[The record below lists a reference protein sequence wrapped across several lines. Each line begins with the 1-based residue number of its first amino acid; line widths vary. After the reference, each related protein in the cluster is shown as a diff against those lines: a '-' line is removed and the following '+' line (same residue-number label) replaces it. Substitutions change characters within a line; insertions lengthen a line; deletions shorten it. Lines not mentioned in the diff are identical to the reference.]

1 MANAVIAVSHAS
13 LASGVYSAIKM
24 IAGEFDN
31 VRIEEFKDNDSLE
44 AFDKKLLIDYEE
56 LSEKYQNI
64 FVLADLAGGTP
75 FNRAVMTLGDKAN
88 VRVMGGLNFA
98 ALYEAINSD
107 GDDIDETLK
116 DIIATAKESL
126 IAFLPGPTNFGDDE
140 EDEEDGI

>member
-44 AFDKKLLIDYEE
+44 AFDQKLLINYEE
-56 LSEKYQNI
+56 LDKEYENI

-75 FNRAVMTLGDKAN
+75 FNRAVMTLGEKAN

-98 ALYEAINSD
+98 SLYTAINSD
-107 GDDIDETLK
+107 GDDIDKTLK
-116 DIIATAKESL
+116 DIIETAKDSL
-126 IAFLPGPTNFGDDE
+126 IAFDSNPE
-140 EDEEDGI
+140 ETEDTEEDGI